1 MTAAEPA
8 IPAPP
13 SPPGRD
19 PGRVYRIGIL
29 TGGTTVS
36 RFADGSPARD
46 AFRTALA
53 ELGYVEGK
61 NVALERRDAEGRYD
75 RLARMARDLLGEGVD
90 LIVAPSN
97 ADAEAA
103 KDATRT
109 VPVVF
114 VGADP
119 VGTGLVASREKPG
132 GNVTGVTVASHAK
145 GRRLALLKEAVPGLS
160 RVAVLV
166 NLAYT
171 GVPFQLRQT
180 ELSAQSM
187 AIALSR
193 FEVRDSKDLTDA
205 FTQIGRTHP
214 DGLVVLPHPMFSR
227 EARRLA
233 EFTQRARLPAV
244 APYARIAEAGALLA
258 YEPDLLYPFRR
269 AATYVDRIFKGG
281 APATMAVEEG
291 TRFRLVVNLRAARM
305 LSLRLPKALVG
316 RADHVIRERTFDHRR
331 RPPTITASTPTAATN
346 VPAPASP
353 SSPLANG
360 PTNIAASTP
369 TR

>member
-8 IPAPP
+8 VPPPPAPP
-13 SPPGRD
+13 RGD

-75 RLARMARDLLGEGVD
+75 RLARMARDLLGQGVD

-119 VGTGLVASREKPG
+119 VGTGLVASRDKPG
-132 GNVTGVTVASHAK
+132 GNVTGITVASHAR
-145 GRRLALLKEAVPGLS
+145 GRRMALLKEAVPALS
-160 RVAVLV
+160 RAAVLV

-187 AIALSR
+187 AVALHR

-205 FTQIGRTHP
+205 FTQIGRLHP
-214 DGLVVLPHPMFSR
+214 DGLIVLQHPMFAR

-233 EFTQRARLPAV
+233 EFTQRARLPTV
-244 APYARIAEAGALLA
+244 APHARIAEAGALLA
-258 YEPDLLYPFRR
+258 YEPDTLYPFRR

-291 TRFRLVVNLRAARM
+291 TRFRLVVNLRTARA
-305 LSLRLPKALVG
+305 LNLRLPKALVG
-316 RADHVIRERTFDHRR
+316 RADHVIR
-331 RPPTITASTPTAATN
+331 
-346 VPAPASP
+346 
-353 SSPLANG
+353 
-360 PTNIAASTP
+360 
-369 TR
+369 